1 VADETAVVNHQD
13 ADAPQTVLADEV
25 DKYVHGG
32 WSEEEP
38 ADPPVAKKSTK

>member
-1 VADETAVVNHQD
+1 VPDETAVVNHQD
-13 ADAPQTVLADEV
+13 ADAPQTVLVDEV

-32 WSEEEP
+32 WFEEP

>member
-13 ADAPQTVLADEV
+13 ADGPQTVLVDEV

-32 WSEEEP
+32 WFVEEP
-38 ADPPVAKKSTK
+38 ETPAAKKSTK